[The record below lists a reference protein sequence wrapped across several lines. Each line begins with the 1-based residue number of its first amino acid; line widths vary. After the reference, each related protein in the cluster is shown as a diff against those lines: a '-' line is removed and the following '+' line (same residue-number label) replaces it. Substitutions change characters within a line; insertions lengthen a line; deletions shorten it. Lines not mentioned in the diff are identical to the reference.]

1 MKFNEIKKY
10 VAAQASDVFEMET
23 STKEIDKAH
32 KLLTEAM
39 IILRKFEAALAV
51 KKIKQK
57 VNTETGT
64 DVDGLI
70 DAVDKITDR
79 VLTYS
84 IRLSMLKEKQ

>member
-1 MKFNEIKKY
+1 MKHEKIRRLI
-10 VAAQASDVFEMET
+10 ASEASDVFEMET

-39 IILRKFEAALAV
+39 VILRKFEAALAV

-57 VNTETGT
+57 VNAETSIDIDT
-64 DVDGLI
+64 LI